1 MAEAEHVAALLFLKN
16 AGRKVRA
23 PQGKT
28 LRNTE
33 SPLLNRGK
41 ESAAERETTS
51 DFVRRKGEK
60 VSQLNGIAGANR

>member
-1 MAEAEHVAALLFLKN
+1 MAEAEHVAALHLHED

-33 SPLLNRGK
+33 SPVKKGK
-41 ESAAERETTS
+41 ESATERETTS
-51 DFVRRKGEK
+51 DFLRRKGEK
-60 VSQLNGIAGANR
+60 VSR